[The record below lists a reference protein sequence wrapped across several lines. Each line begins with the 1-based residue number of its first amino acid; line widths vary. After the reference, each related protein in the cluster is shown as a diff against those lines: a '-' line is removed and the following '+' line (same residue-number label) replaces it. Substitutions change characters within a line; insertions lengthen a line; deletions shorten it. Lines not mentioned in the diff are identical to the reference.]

1 MTSSVSGG
9 FITATVVNRPERRLA
24 KRTSVQ
30 FPDVTTLLEYRN
42 NLEMS
47 FNENGG
53 LHVVEALEMVQ
64 IMKHLV
70 TGLMLEQMNLFLL
83 LAPSMH

>member
-1 MTSSVSGG
+1 MTDSEDEFTQKSINCNTG
-9 FITATVVNRPERRLA
+9 N
-24 KRTSVQ
+24 Q

-53 LHVVEALEMVQ
+53 LHVVEALETVQ
-64 IMKHLV
+64 IMKDLV